1 MDRFNVAVKVVQN
14 AGNLLR
20 QCRLEEAEV
29 SQKTGHQDLVTRWDR
44 RIEQLL
50 RNEILTAFPQDA
62 IVGEE
67 YPPETH
73 RAESI
78 TWYIDP
84 IDGPRILSIST
95 KTTPSPWGVGREA
108 YHCSDWW
115 LDVERKALYWGKH
128 GGGAWQDQTPIHT
141 SCRRELSE
149 LLLTTPGLQYT
160 FLEPHPYQEQM
171 IRLSRKVRGVR
182 CLGSVALELCEV
194 AAGRADLFVT
204 MRSSPWDHNA
214 ARIILEEAGGAI
226 FTVAGDELPL
236 EQKSTVLALNS
247 IELKD
252 CVFAT

>member
-14 AGNLLR
+14 AGDLLR

-67 YPPETH
+67 YPPEAH
-73 RAESI
+73 RTGAV

-84 IDGPRILSIST
+84 IDGTTNFINQHQNYAIS
-95 KTTPSPWGVGREA
+95 VGCWEG
-108 YHCSDWW
+108 SVPLFGLV

-128 GGGAWQDQTPIHT
+128 GGGAWQDQTPIRT
-141 SCRRELSE
+141 SRRRELSE

-160 FLEPHPYQEQM
+160 FLEPHPYQERM
-171 IRLSRKVRGVR
+171 IRLARKVR
-182 CLGSVALELCEV
+182 ALELCEV

-226 FTVAGDELPL
+226 FTVDGNELPL
-236 EQKSTVLALNS
+236 NQKSTVLALNA
-247 IELKD
+247 IELKGRILMNEKSPL
-252 CVFAT
+252 

>member
-44 RIEQLL
+44 RTEQLL
-50 RNEILTAFPQDA
+50 RNEILTAFPRDA

-67 YPPETH
+67 YPPEAH
-73 RAESI
+73 RTGSV

-84 IDGPRILSIST
+84 IDGTTNFINQHQNYAIS
-95 KTTPSPWGVGREA
+95 VG
-108 YHCSDWW
+108 CWDGSVPLFGLV
-115 LDVERKALYWGKH
+115 LDVERKTLYWGKH

-141 SCRRELSE
+141 SVRRELSE

-160 FLEPHPYQEQM
+160 FLESHPYQERM
-171 IRLSRKVRGVR
+171 IRLARKVRGVR

-236 EQKSTVLALNS
+236 EQKSTVLGLNS
-247 IELKD
+247 ASLKED
-252 CVFAT
+252 ILCG

>member
-1 MDRFNVAVKVVQN
+1 MDRFDVAAEMIREVGEV
-14 AGNLLR
+14 LR
-20 QCRLEEAEV
+20 RCRLEQTEIR
-29 SQKTGHQDLVTRWDR
+29 QKTDHRDLVTFWDR
-44 RIEQLL
+44 KIERQL
-50 RNEILTAFPQDA
+50 RRTILTAFPRDS
-62 IVGEE
+62 IVGEK
-67 YPPETH
+67 YPTE
-73 RAESI
+73 ESCGGKV
-78 TWYIDP
+78 TWYLDP
-84 IDGPRILSIST
+84 IDGTTNFINQHQNYAISMGCWEGS
-95 KTTPSPWGVGREA
+95 TPLFGLV
-108 YHCSDWW
+108 
-115 LDVERKALYWGKH
+115 LDVERETLYWAKR
-128 GGGAWQDQTPIHT
+128 GGGAWQNQTPIHT
-141 SCRRELSE
+141 SGRRELSE

-160 FLEPHPYQEQM
+160 FLEPHPYQERM